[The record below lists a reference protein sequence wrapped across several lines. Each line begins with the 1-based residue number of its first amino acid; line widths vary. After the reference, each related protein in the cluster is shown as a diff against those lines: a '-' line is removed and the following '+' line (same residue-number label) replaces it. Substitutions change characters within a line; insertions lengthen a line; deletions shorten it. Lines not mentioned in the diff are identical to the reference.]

1 MKQETSGVELRALL
15 REAFVRLGDE
25 PATEREQAEAHL
37 RAGLSQRSAEDRSRT
52 RQMVIEE
59 LARRKQAIEEAT
71 AATVDPNVVCP
82 TRAATTQ
89 GSLFAGDGTLVPVFA
104 CAGHASLRAVKQCR
118 SRKIQTDVRDL
129 VEKCYRSLLR
139 PFPEEHVILNP
150 IANAEFIVRCRE
162 LGATVSE
169 TVLNRTLLNNRKA
182 GRHSDL
188 PRVRVC
194 HLETGM
200 FERIG
205 HAVEIAASL
214 VQREWATLGH
224 SIPSVDDM
232 LCDPEQRHALS
243 VHVRALQEHV
253 EAIECHLVLLAV
265 RKSGRETSA
274 RAAGQSMPERTL
286 FAPLRSLD
294 PDDVP
299 VGGGIYRVLCRRRPV
314 FVSSTVSLRARISE
328 HLQRGGP
335 DLLPRSL
342 PFQIDGPLSV
352 EVFSLPQSAPRSD
365 FDALTRRLRL
375 QRTEDQVPAPPDLN
389 WRESGALFGSHESVV
404 RREALAC

>member
-1 MKQETSGVELRALL
+1 MQETSGVELRALL

-37 RAGLSQRSAEDRSRT
+37 RTGLTQRSAEDRSRT

-59 LARRKQAIEEAT
+59 LARRKQVRGEAT
-71 AATVDPNVVCP
+71 AATAEPKSVCP
-82 TRAATTQ
+82 QCVEPRQTN
-89 GSLFAGDGTLVPVFA
+89 LFASDEPPSQT
-104 CAGHASLRAVKQCR
+104 CASVAQSTRGAAQARTR
-118 SRKIQTDVRDL
+118 RKIRTDVRDL

-182 GRHSDL
+182 GRHSDVL
-188 PRVRVC
+188 RTHGC
-194 HLETGM
+194 HLEVGT

-214 VQREWATLGH
+214 VQRQWAAVGH
-224 SIPSVDDM
+224 AIPSVDDI
-232 LCDPEQRHALS
+232 LCDPEQR
-243 VHVRALQEHV
+243 RALGVYVSTLHERV
-253 EAIECHLVLLAV
+253 EAIDCHLVLLAF
-265 RKSGRETSA
+265 RKSGREASM
-274 RAAGQSMPERTL
+274 RAAGLSLPAQTL

-294 PDDVP
+294 PDDLP

-314 FVSSTVSLRARISE
+314 FVSSTVSLRARIRD
-328 HLQRGGP
+328 HLERAGP
-335 DLLPRSL
+335 DFLPGSL

-352 EVFSLPQSAPRSD
+352 EVFGLPQSSPRCD

-375 QRTEDQVPAPPDLN
+375 ERTEEQVPAPPDLN
-389 WRESGALFGSHESVV
+389 WRESSALFGAHESVV